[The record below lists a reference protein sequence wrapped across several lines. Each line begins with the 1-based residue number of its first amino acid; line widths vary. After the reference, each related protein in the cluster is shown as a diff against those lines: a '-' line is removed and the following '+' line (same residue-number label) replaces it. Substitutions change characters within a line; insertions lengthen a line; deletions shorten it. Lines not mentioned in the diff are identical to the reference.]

1 MGGQKLMLMTMLI
14 SAIPMEEVEYPWG
27 SLGKVGPSR
36 EDIGVVTDNV
46 NAKLEEVKGELLDE
60 ISALRDEIRKLQG
73 DIVNLG
79 RYEGGSFDERS
90 VTSFLS
96 LDELNIADKPR
107 PEVTPLSDNPDVR
120 VVTDGFVAPPPEPKP
135 VKKKTKKKTK
145 KKPKKEVLP
154 NPYKDLPDD
163 SIAFEVY
170 TNILHHL
177 GERGPVMN
185 NNLKRVGIVPEGAI
199 ITKGAKAVL
208 KELVAKDSDL
218 RFYQVDKIRGFYYR
232 EDGRDPQTIY
242 DEDIAKS

>member
-1 MGGQKLMLMTMLI
+1 MLMTMLM
-14 SAIPMEEVEYPWG
+14 SAVPMEEVQYPWG
-27 SLGKVGPSR
+27 TLGKVGPSR
-36 EDIGVVTDNV
+36 EDISVVTDNV

-60 ISALRDEIRKLQG
+60 ISALRDEIKKLQG
-73 DIVNLG
+73 DIVSLG
-79 RYEGGSFDERS
+79 RVESGSFDDRS
-90 VTSFLS
+90 VTSFLN
-96 LDELNIADKPR
+96 LDELNISEEPR
-107 PEVTPLSDNPDVR
+107 PEVTPLSENPDVR
-120 VVTDGFVAPPPEPKP
+120 VVSDGFTAPPPEPKP
-135 VKKKTKKKTK
+135 VKRKSKKKK
-145 KKPKKEVLP
+145 KKVKKEVLP
-154 NPYKDLPDD
+154 NPYEDLTDD

-199 ITKGAKAVL
+199 ITKGAKAGL
-208 KELVAKDSDL
+208 KELVANDREL

>member
-1 MGGQKLMLMTMLI
+1 MTMLM
-14 SAIPMEEVEYPWG
+14 SAVPMEEVQYPWG

-36 EDIGVVTDNV
+36 EDISVVTDNV

-60 ISALRDEIRKLQG
+60 ISALRDEIKRLQG
-73 DIVNLG
+73 DIVSLS
-79 RYEGGSFDERS
+79 RAESGSFDDRS
-90 VTSFLS
+90 VTSFLN
-96 LDELNIADKPR
+96 LDELNISEEPR

-120 VVTDGFVAPPPEPKP
+120 VVSDGFTAPPPEPKP
-135 VKKKTKKKTK
+135 VKKKSKKKK
-145 KKPKKEVLP
+145 KKVKKEVLP
-154 NPYKDLPDD
+154 NPYEDLTDD

-199 ITKGAKAVL
+199 ITKGAKAEL
-208 KELVAKDSDL
+208 KELVSNDDEL

-242 DEDIAKS
+242 NEDIAKS

>member
-1 MGGQKLMLMTMLI
+1 MLMTMLI
-14 SAIPMEEVEYPWG
+14 SAMFMEEVEYPWG

-36 EDIGVVTDNV
+36 EDISVVTDNV
-46 NAKLEEVKGELLDE
+46 NAKLEEVKSELLDE
-60 ISALRDEIRKLQG
+60 ISALRDEIKRLQG
-73 DIVNLG
+73 DIVGLS
-79 RYEGGSFDERS
+79 RSESGSFDDRS
-90 VTSFLS
+90 VTSFLN
-96 LDELNIADKPR
+96 LDELNISEEPR
-107 PEVTPLSDNPDVR
+107 PEVTPLSENPDVR
-120 VVTDGFVAPPPEPKP
+120 VVTDGFVAPPPEPKS
-135 VKKKTKKKTK
+135 VKKKTKKKKTK
-145 KKPKKEVLP
+145 KKPKKDVLP
-154 NPYKDLPDD
+154 NPYKDLSDD

-199 ITKGAKAVL
+199 ITKGAKAEL
-208 KELVAKDSDL
+208 KELVANDSEL

>member
-1 MGGQKLMLMTMLI
+1 MLMTMLM
-14 SAIPMEEVEYPWG
+14 SAVPMEEVQYPWG

-36 EDIGVVTDNV
+36 EDISVVTDSV
-46 NAKLEEVKGELLDE
+46 NAMLEEVKGELLDE
-60 ISALRDEIRKLQG
+60 ISALRDEIKRLQG
-73 DIVNLG
+73 DIISLSRV
-79 RYEGGSFDERS
+79 ESGSFDDRS
-90 VTSFLS
+90 VTSFLN
-96 LDELNIADKPR
+96 LDELNISEEPR

-120 VVTDGFVAPPPEPKP
+120 VVSDSFTAPPPEPKP
-135 VKKKTKKKTK
+135 VKKKSKKKK
-145 KKPKKEVLP
+145 KKVKKEVLP
-154 NPYKDLPDD
+154 NPYEDLTDD

-199 ITKGAKAVL
+199 ITKGAKAEL
-208 KELVAKDSDL
+208 KELVSNDDEL